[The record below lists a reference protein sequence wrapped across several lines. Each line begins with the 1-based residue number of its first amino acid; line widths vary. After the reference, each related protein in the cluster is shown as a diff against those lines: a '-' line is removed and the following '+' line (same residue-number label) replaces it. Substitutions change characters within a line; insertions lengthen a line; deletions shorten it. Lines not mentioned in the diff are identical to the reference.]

1 MSTIHDVVAMQ
12 IDHFTNF
19 ALTGTAIQRIYL
31 PLILR

>member
-19 ALTGTAIQRIYL
+19 ALTGTVVQRVYL
-31 PLILR
+31 PLIQR